1 MTCDY
6 RAAKSGFA
14 LDVQQKLA
22 EKFDGKEA
30 AKTLRWIRLLTPP
43 DVKPPG
49 PMSEAVE
56 KIPKDIDDV
65 TMDEYFEYLY
75 NGLTLGYLMAC
86 LDPNFAS
93 RVNSS
98 RTWQVAEKTI
108 FETPRQRERIGV
120 FLQFAA
126 DLGVNSASRFQTD
139 QLYEKT
145 NLPQVVVCLSQLGI
159 EAQAKPGFRGPSDF
173 WVHKHKENKRAF
185 TEEQLRSGETVIGLQ
200 AGYTG
205 GATASGVNFGGRRH
219 ITDTF

>member
-1 MTCDY
+1 MSCDY

-30 AKTLRWIRLLTPP
+30 AKTLRWIRQLSPP
-43 DVKPPG
+43 DIVIPETMNK
-49 PMSEAVE
+49 AVE
-56 KIPKDIDDV
+56 KIPKNIEDV
-65 TMDEYFEYLY
+65 NMDEYFDYLY

-93 RVNSS
+93 KLNNSK
-98 RTWQVAEKTI
+98 TWQVSDKNV
-108 FETPRQRERIGV
+108 FETPRQRERISI
-120 FLQFAA
+120 FLKFAA
-126 DLGVNSASRFQTD
+126 DLGVKSASLFQTD

-145 NLPQVVVCLSQLGI
+145 NLPQVIVCLSQVGI
-159 EAQAKPGFRGPSDF
+159 EAQAKPGFRGPRGF
-173 WVHKHKENKRAF
+173 WIQKHKENKRDF

-200 AGYTG
+200 AGFTG